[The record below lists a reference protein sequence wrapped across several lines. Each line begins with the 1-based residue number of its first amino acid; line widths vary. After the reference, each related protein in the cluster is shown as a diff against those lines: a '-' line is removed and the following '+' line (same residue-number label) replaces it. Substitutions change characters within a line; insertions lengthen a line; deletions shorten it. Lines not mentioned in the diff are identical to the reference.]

1 MNKRLIVMVS
11 SAVVISTGLISC
23 VSAQK
28 NSERHVA
35 GLFDAVSNIVQ
46 KNKENYDQIFGEKA
60 LAKPLLSSEIEKYAT
75 SKNIPLKDAEL
86 IIDNDAS
93 FDAKIKTIR
102 NAKREI
108 RLSYY
113 IYSDDDS
120 SAVLTQELINQAKK
134 GRKVKLLVDY
144 ITNYSRMDLF
154 KYMQKEGQGNIDIRF
169 YNFPS
174 ERLQRDAVYMTL
186 PCPTGTPVE
195 SEECKNYK
203 LNVMKTIPAGE
214 TTIFAKLFLAGLYGK
229 NPTALQTA
237 MGLGAQITPDSFKS
251 DEKMSEEDQS
261 QLLEFFKLYYRAKVK
276 GSISAKIGVMIAMQ
290 MHGEELTPIVN
301 QITGR
306 LPMIDDSPVGSK
318 EKVSHA
324 KEWDHF
330 TDYTH
335 HKLVMADDDEWVNGG
350 RNIEDSYHM
359 RERLGTKGKYIF
371 MDTDFRG
378 VARDGQ
384 AKDIADSFDK
394 TFNFKTMV
402 ATMSDVERV
411 TPFDYVKN
419 DEALLAAA
427 KSCEEQIKNGK
438 IDFKSADSCVI
449 NTMKSNKEKFL
460 DTNQRLAVFKKEF
473 IDSYNRYT
481 NEYARKPGKKVYKD
495 SWRSGQYS
503 EGINRLTAEDIKTAE
518 VYYVEN
524 NSFNI
529 KEKNPTLINRHV
541 GSRIGAEEKFN
552 KNIHKLWYKSLENAC
567 YLSQAKKQ
575 DVRVVF
581 HTAYLFLPTGLV
593 HKIAKMMN
601 GDYGD
606 CSRVHMTF
614 LTNSFETTDLNVVN
628 VFARYQMSQLFKH
641 YYSLLTEA
649 STFRR
654 WVPRM
659 DYYEYNAAATGAGIS
674 LHTKL
679 SLFGNDIVIGSANA
693 DTRSYVMDT
702 NNAVFIRNARDLA
715 REYKSYIDRIVSDRN
730 RTQALGEVFAN
741 MTDAQIKT
749 ENDYILGA
757 MICRWDKKAQASCPP
772 VVNGKVMG
780 KIKATDVRSER
791 MTPEKIKEALEIL
804 DNVGSYINTKTSDLL
819 KFRGE
824 FDAAETYQYDTGSI
838 ERQLNIMSNEFD
850 DFFKVL

>member
-1 MNKRLIVMVS
+1 MNKKLMGMVG
-11 SAVVISTGLISC
+11 SAVVIATGLISC

-28 NSERHVA
+28 SSDRQVA
-35 GLFDAVSNIVQ
+35 GLFDAVANIVQ
-46 KNKENYDQIFGEKA
+46 KNKENYSQIFGEKA
-60 LAKPLLSSEIEKYAT
+60 LAKPLLSSEIAQYAS

-86 IIDNDAS
+86 LIDNDAA

-134 GRKVKLLVDY
+134 GRKVKLLVDF
-144 ITNYSRMDLF
+144 ITNYSKMDLF
-154 KYMQKEGQGNIDIRF
+154 KFMQKEGNGNIDIRF

-174 ERLQRDAVYMTL
+174 ERLQRDAIYMTL
-186 PCPTGTPVE
+186 PCPTGTPAE
-195 SEECKNYK
+195 SEACKNFK
-203 LNVMKTIPAGE
+203 LEAMKSIPAGE
-214 TTIFAKLFLAGLYGK
+214 TTTFAKLFLAGLYGK
-229 NPTALQTA
+229 NPAALQAA
-237 MGLGAQITPDSFKS
+237 MGLGAQIDPESFKS
-251 DEKMSEEDQS
+251 GDKMSKEDQS
-261 QLLEFFKLYYRAKVK
+261 QLLDFFRLYYKAKVQ
-276 GSISAKIGVMIAMQ
+276 GSVGAKIAVMIAMQ
-290 MHGEELTPIVN
+290 MHGAELNPIVN

-306 LPMIDDSPVGSK
+306 LPTIDDSSIGSN

-335 HKLVMADDDEWVNGG
+335 HKLVLADNDEWVNGG
-350 RNIEDSYHM
+350 RNVEDSYHM

-371 MDTDFRG
+371 MDTDFHG
-378 VARDGQ
+378 VAQDGK

-394 TFNFKTMV
+394 TFNFKAMV
-402 ATMSDVERV
+402 ATMADVERV
-411 TPFDYVKN
+411 TPFDFVSN
-419 DEALLAAA
+419 DEALTMAT
-427 KSCEEQIKNGK
+427 KTCTEQIKTGK
-438 IDFKSADSCVI
+438 VDFKSADSCVV
-449 NTMKSNKEKFL
+449 NGMKSNKDKYQ
-460 DTNQRLAVFKKEF
+460 DTTKRLVELKKEF
-473 IDSYNRYT
+473 IDSYNRYI
-481 NEYARKPGKKVYKD
+481 NDYARAPGKKVYKD
-495 SWRSGQYS
+495 AWRQGQYS
-503 EGINRLTAEDIKTAE
+503 ESINRLSADDIKNAE

-524 NSFNI
+524 TSYNV
-529 KEKNPTLINRHV
+529 KEQNPSRIERHV
-541 GSRIGAEEKFN
+541 GSRIGAEEQFN

-567 YLSQAKKQ
+567 YVSQVKKQ

-654 WVPRM
+654 WIPRM
-659 DYYEYNAAATGAGIS
+659 DYYEYNAAAAGSGIS
-674 LHTKL
+674 LHTKT
-679 SLFGNDIVIGSANA
+679 SLFGNDIVVGSANA
-693 DTRSYVMDT
+693 DTRSYGMDT
-702 NNAVFIRNARDLA
+702 NNAVFIRNAKDLT
-715 REYKSYIDRIVSDRN
+715 REYGAFVDRIIADRN
-730 RTQALGEVFAN
+730 RTQALAEVFSN
-741 MTDAQIKT
+741 MTDQQVKV
-749 ENDYILGA
+749 ENNYILGA
-757 MICRWDKKAQASCPP
+757 MICRWDKSAQASCPP

-780 KIKATDVRSER
+780 KIKATDIKSEK
-791 MTPEKIKEALEIL
+791 MTQERIQDALETL
-804 DNVGSYINTKTSDLL
+804 DKVGSYITNKTGDLL

-824 FDAAETYQYDTGSI
+824 FDAAETYQTDTQSI
-838 ERQLNIMSNEFD
+838 ERELNIMSNHFD
-850 DFFKVL
+850 DLFKVL